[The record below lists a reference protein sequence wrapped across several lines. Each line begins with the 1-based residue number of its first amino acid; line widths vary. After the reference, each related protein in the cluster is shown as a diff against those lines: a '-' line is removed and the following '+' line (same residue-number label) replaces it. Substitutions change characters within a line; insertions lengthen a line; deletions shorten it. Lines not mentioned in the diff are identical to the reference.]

1 MKKKHQLLS
10 VDEFCFLQNS
20 VIERIQKLSMDRRI
34 PVSDIPDLKEEV
46 DVKAFENLTIPKKY
60 WDEYCLIILCWS
72 NLNLFYGF
80 EGYILYEL
88 ETYQDGLKQNPE
100 LAAAASEVSLAFLI
114 LFMFGKKFSEKLIFS
129 SILSPSRIKR
139 VIQSVQLRY
148 CKNRKARRPVF
159 RRGYRDH
166 GTLRPVTKWLP
177 DSDFSFTEEQNQ
189 LELKK
194 NEYFSLKDLY
204 IKTAKE
210 IVTQKTFKLNFTNK
224 EEL

>member
-1 MKKKHQLLS
+1 MKKKHHILS

-34 PVSDIPDLKEEV
+34 PVSDIPNLKERV
-46 DVKAFENLTIPKKY
+46 DLKAFENLTIPKKY

-72 NLNLFYGF
+72 NMNLFYGF

-88 ETYQDGLKQNPE
+88 ESYQDRLRQNPE

-114 LFMFGKKFSEKLIFS
+114 LYLFGKKFSRRLIFS
-129 SILSPSRIKR
+129 TILSPQRINR

-177 DSDFSFTEEQNQ
+177 DSDFSFIEEQNQ
-189 LELKK
+189 LELKR
-194 NEYFSLKDLY
+194 NEYFSLKNLY

-210 IVTQKTFKLNFTNK
+210 IVTQKNIQIEFTK
-224 EEL
+224 